1 MDTWVDQC
9 HSSQTPVR
17 SVSTPKK
24 TIMETF
30 TVNPDISG
38 GNGNFIFDGGNLMLG
53 GAGYNSFVWLNV
65 YTFSHTPV
73 IFVGMPSLRSVFG
86 SQITTW
92 FMPQC
97 VMLSNKNSS
106 VSVSQINVYQNFN
119 GQSLGFESS
128 GSSSLRILDGK
139 LQYGTQN
146 GDYNPSLTWWAL
158 LDPDQPIE
166 AS

>member
-1 MDTWVDQC
+1 MLVRQRRLSWK
-9 HSSQTPVR
+9 HSQSILI
-17 SVSTPKK
+17 SVEETVILFSTVV
-24 TIMETF
+24 ISCSAA
-30 TVNPDISG
+30 PDITG
-38 GNGNFIFDGGNLMLG
+38 
-53 GAGYNSFVWLNV
+53 VWLNV

-119 GQSLGFESS
+119 GQSPGFKSS

-139 LQYGTQN
+139 LQYGTRN